1 VISLATLQTVR
12 GMNDI
17 LPSESPEWQYLEKHV
32 TSVLSQYGYR
42 EIRMPIV
49 EVTDLFARGV
59 GEHTDI
65 VEKEMYTFKD
75 RNDESLTLRPEGTA
89 GCVRAAL
96 QHGLLHNQIQR
107 LWYYGPMFR
116 YERPQKGRYR
126 QFFQIGVET
135 FGMAGA
141 DIDAEL
147 LMLTHRLFKNLG
159 VSDSLTLHINT
170 LGSSEARARY
180 RKALVDYLEGVK
192 DKLDEDSQKRLYT
205 NPLRILDSKS
215 KQTQALLGDAPQFD
229 DYIDD
234 ESKEHFEQLCQLLD
248 NVGIEYVINPRL
260 VRGLDYYTKTV
271 FEWMTDAL
279 GAQGTVCG
287 GGRYD
292 GLIPLLGGKATPG
305 SGFAMGMERIL
316 LLLKTLEVIPENV
329 QKTVDVFLVAAG
341 KEAESLALG
350 LAEKVRTE
358 VNGVRLQMNCG
369 GGSFKSQMKKA
380 DKSGASIALIL
391 GDDEARSRTVQIKD
405 LQGNNEQQAASWDE
419 VADVLGKL
427 GI

>member
-1 VISLATLQTVR
+1 MATLQTVR

-17 LPSESPEWQYLEKHV
+17 LPSESPMWHYLEGQVK
-32 TSVLSQYGYR
+32 SVLSQYGYR

-49 EVTDLFARGV
+49 EVTELFARGV

-65 VEKEMYTFKD
+65 VEKEMYTFND
-75 RNDESLTLRPEGTA
+75 RNEDSLTLRPEGTA
-89 GCVRAAL
+89 GCVRSAL

-126 QFFQIGVET
+126 QFYQIGVET
-135 FGMAGA
+135 FGMADA

-147 LMLTHRLFKNLG
+147 LMLTHRLFKQLG
-159 VSDSLTLHINT
+159 VAESLTLHINT
-170 LGSSEARARY
+170 LGSSDARSRY

-215 KQTQALLGDAPQFD
+215 KSTQSLLDGAPTFD
-229 DYIDD
+229 EYIDE
-234 ESKEHFEQLCQLLD
+234 ESKQHFAQLCQLLD
-248 NVGIEYVINPRL
+248 HAGVKYVVNPRL

-279 GAQGTVCG
+279 GAQGTVCA

-292 GLIPLLGGKATPG
+292 GLVPMLGGKPTPA
-305 SGFAMGMERIL
+305 SGFAMGIERIL
-316 LLLKTLEVIPENV
+316 LLLQTLNVIPESVHN
-329 QKTVDVFLVAAG
+329 TIDVFLVAAG
-341 KEAESLALG
+341 EQAQAMALT
-350 LAEKVRTE
+350 LAEQVRSD
-358 VNGVRLQMNCG
+358 VSGVRLQMNCG

-380 DKSGASIALIL
+380 DKSGAKVALIL
-391 GDDEARSRTVQIKD
+391 GDDEATAKTVQVKD
-405 LQGNNEQQAASWDE
+405 LQGNNEQQACSWHE

>member
-1 VISLATLQTVR
+1 
-12 GMNDI
+12 
-17 LPSESPEWQYLEKHV
+17 
-32 TSVLSQYGYR
+32 
-42 EIRMPIV
+42 
-49 EVTDLFARGV
+49 
-59 GEHTDI
+59 
-65 VEKEMYTFKD
+65 
-75 RNDESLTLRPEGTA
+75 
-89 GCVRAAL
+89 
-96 QHGLLHNQIQR
+96 
-107 LWYYGPMFR
+107 
-116 YERPQKGRYR
+116 
-126 QFFQIGVET
+126 
-135 FGMAGA
+135 
-141 DIDAEL
+141 
-147 LMLTHRLFKNLG
+147 MLTHRLFKNLG

-215 KQTQALLGDAPQFD
+215 KSTQALLGDAPQFD
-229 DYIDD
+229 EYIDD
-234 ESKEHFEQLCQLLD
+234 ESKEHFDQLCQLLD

-292 GLIPLLGGKATPG
+292 GLIPLLGGKETPG

-316 LLLKTLEVIPENV
+316 LLLKTLDVIPESV

-341 KEAESLALG
+341 EVAQAQSLA
-350 LAEKVRTE
+350 LAEKVRSE
-358 VNGVRLQMNCG
+358 VAGVRLQMNCG

-380 DKSGASIALIL
+380 DKSGASVALIL
-391 GDDEARSRTVQIKD
+391 GDDEASTRTVQIKD
-405 LQGNNEQQAASWDE
+405 LQGNNEQQAATWDE
-419 VADVLGKL
+419 VADVLVKL

>member
-1 VISLATLQTVR
+1 
-12 GMNDI
+12 MNDI
-17 LPSESPEWQYLEKHV
+17 LPSDSPMWQYLEGHV
-32 TSVLSQYGYR
+32 KSVLSQYGYR

-49 EVTDLFARGV
+49 ESTDLFARGV

-75 RNDESLTLRPEGTA
+75 RNDDSLTLRPEGTA

-126 QFFQIGVET
+126 QFYQIGVET
-135 FGMAGA
+135 FGIPGA

-147 LMLTHRLFKNLG
+147 IMLTHRLFKNLG
-159 VSDSLTLHINT
+159 VDQSLTLHINT
-170 LGSSEARARY
+170 LGSSESRARY
-180 RKALVDYLEGVK
+180 RKGLVDYLEGLK

-215 KQTQALLGDAPQFD
+215 ASTQSLLNDAPQFD
-229 DYIDD
+229 EYIDD
-234 ESKEHFEQLCQLLD
+234 ESKVHFEQLCRLLD
-248 NVGIEYVINPRL
+248 SAGVKYVVNPRL

-279 GAQGTVCG
+279 GSQGTVCG

-292 GLIPLLGGKATPG
+292 GLVPMLGGKETPA

-316 LLLKTLEVIPENV
+316 LLLQALNVVPEEIH
-329 QKTVDVFLVAAG
+329 KTVDVYLVAAG
-341 KEAESLALG
+341 ELAQ
-350 LAEKVRTE
+350 EKALVLSELVRTSKP
-358 VNGVRLQMNCG
+358 NVRLQMNCG

-380 DKSGASIALIL
+380 DKSGALVALIL
-391 GDDEARSRTVQIKD
+391 GDDEAQNQTVQVKD
-405 LQGNNEQQAASWDE
+405 LQGNNEQQATSWNE
-419 VADVLGKL
+419 VADVLGQL
-427 GI
+427 GL